1 MNLKKI
7 KIINLF
13 IVFLLCFPLHFTYKL
28 LPNIISIIFTP
39 VNESIWEHMKL
50 IYTSFILGG
59 IIDFIL
65 LKKYIK
71 VNNFMFQ
78 LFIVPVIGIFIYL
91 LIYLPLYNIMGEN
104 MVVSIL
110 LLFIIII
117 IEEIISYFILNLNK
131 IKFQNIIGISGIILV
146 YIIFA
151 YLTYNPIMNYI
162 FFDTENDLYGINTYI
177 ID

>member
-1 MNLKKI
+1 
-7 KIINLF
+7 
-13 IVFLLCFPLHFTYKL
+13 
-28 LPNIISIIFTP
+28 
-39 VNESIWEHMKL
+39 
-50 IYTSFILGG
+50 
-59 IIDFIL
+59 
-65 LKKYIK
+65 
-71 VNNFMFQ
+71 
-78 LFIVPVIGIFIYL
+78 
-91 LIYLPLYNIMGEN
+91 MGEN